1 MDTTAV
7 VALQGNLQTR
17 LQAIAQVGG
26 VIYNC
31 GVLYGMPEDL
41 HGCHLVMCQLTG
53 VHNRIS
59 GLTGIRGLETG

>member
-41 HGCHLVMCQLTG
+41 HGCHLVMCSPGRG
-53 VHNRIS
+53 V
-59 GLTGIRGLETG
+59 GLTGGFV